1 MMNGVN
7 QISIMGMGLMG
18 ASLAAALKD
27 SAYTGAVT
35 GWARRDEVCEV
46 AKQSGWFDSVTAD
59 ASAAVAGADLVVFCL
74 PVQVIG
80 ETVLELASDFKP
92 GAVVTDV
99 GSTKLALV
107 EALTMRLAE
116 GSVSFVGSHPICGSE
131 KSGFEAADTHLYRNR
146 LTVVCPSASEAAN
159 ARISALWACVGSE
172 VLEMGAREHD
182 GLLASTSHLPHMVAA
197 LVVRAVAS
205 EPDAIDFCGT
215 GFRDTTRVASGSSAV
230 WADIMESNR
239 EILRASLVR
248 FQDELSGLLTLL
260 DSGSHAEM
268 EAWLREAANQ
278 RNEMV
283 ENSRYID

>member
-27 SAYTGAVT
+27 SAYSGSVI
-35 GWARRDEVCEV
+35 GWARRDEVCEA
-46 AKQSGWFDSVTAD
+46 AKRSGWFDSVTAD
-59 ASAAVAGADLVVFCL
+59 ASAAVAEADLVVFCL
-74 PVQVIG
+74 PVQAIG
-80 ETVLELASDFKP
+80 EMVLELASEFKP

-99 GSTKLALV
+99 GSTKLTLV

-131 KSGFEAADTHLYRNR
+131 KSGFKAADKHLYRDR
-146 LTVVCPSASEAAN
+146 LTVVCPGASDAAT

-172 VLEMGAREHD
+172 VLEMGAQEHD
-182 GLLASTSHLPHMVAA
+182 GILASTSHLPHMVAA
-197 LVVRAVAS
+197 LVVRAVAG
-205 EPDAIDFCGT
+205 ERDAIDFCGT
-215 GFRDTTRVASGSSAV
+215 GFQDTTRVASGSSAV

-239 EILRASLVR
+239 EILQERLVR
-248 FQDELSGLLTLL
+248 FQDELSGLLMLL

-268 EAWLREAANQ
+268 EAWLREAASQ

-283 ENSRYID
+283 KNSRYID